1 MKKIICALLA
11 ATFLSAGVISG
22 CSSGEAQ
29 PPAQSSDSSSSQSS
43 AESSKEESSKEESSN
58 QGVDVAVTSLMKPK
72 AELLASLSADNLSN
86 IGGFIG
92 INQGFFYYTGSSRY
106 DENAKYG
113 VLNSDT
119 NKIENAEYSYMQEAS
134 YQDSNNHKLGYYS
147 CTKAKSTK
155 TISDMNSFGLVSTS
169 GKELVPLKYASI
181 QVLND
186 KYAKVV
192 TVESETSDKSNALL
206 YKNPDDKA
214 FSIGMSSNATLYKGK
229 WQIYDLEKKALVP
242 GVEGKTAED
251 ISAKGSII
259 KVGKDK
265 YYGSTGDQIEKIA
278 KLLDNGAYTVETGA
292 ITHVNDTDGKKLFQI
307 DNKSVYIS
315 QAYDDNTFLE
325 RVNSAYYFVDSSG
338 NKISGDFD
346 KVVSKEGSMYTMY
359 VDSGYEL
366 YDINAKKVYDGDIK
380 YCSYNKQFDIYKITD
395 HDGVI
400 TYLDKDAKVIAALPD
415 DSNLITDETNG
426 VAYVKGQ
433 SNPYSVYCFAD
444 KKPSIT
450 SKDSPKDCAPFSF
463 DNGSGVISALD
474 NSTLIDEN
482 YTSIISNGNGL
493 VIAKKTDG
501 SADFYKITIA

>member
-29 PPAQSSDSSSSQSS
+29 PTAQSSDSSSSQSS

-86 IGGFIG
+86 IGGFESTKG
-92 INQGFFYYTGSSRY
+92 GFFFYTGSSKY

-119 NKIENAEYSYMQEAS
+119 NKIENAEYTYMQEAT
-134 YQDSNNHKLGYYS
+134 YQDSSNHKNCYLA

-155 TISDMNSFGLVSTS
+155 SISDMNSFGLISTT
-169 GKELVPLKYASI
+169 GKELVPLKYANV

-192 TVESETSDKSNALL
+192 TVESETSDKSSALL
-206 YKNPDDKA
+206 YKNPDDKS

-315 QAYDDNTFLE
+315 DAYDDNTFLE
-325 RVNSAYYFVDSSG
+325 CVNSTYYIVDSSG

-346 KVVSKEGSMYTMY
+346 KAVTKEGSLYTKY

-395 HDGVI
+395 NNKKVF
-400 TYLDKDAKVIAALPD
+400 YLDKDAHVIATLPD
-415 DSNLITDETNG
+415 DSNLSKDEVNG
-426 VAYVKGQ
+426 IAYIKGQ
-433 SNPYSVYCFAD
+433 YNPYSVYCFAD
-444 KKPSIT
+444 KKPSII
-450 SKDSPKDCAPFSF
+450 SKDSPKVCAPFSF
-463 DNGSGVISALD
+463 GNGSGVISALD

-482 YTSIISNGNGL
+482 YTSIISNSYGL

-501 SADFYKITIA
+501 SADFYKITIS

>member
-11 ATFLSAGVISG
+11 ATFLSVGVISG

-29 PPAQSSDSSSSQSS
+29 PTAQSSDSSSSQSS

-292 ITHVNDTDGKKLFQI
+292 ITHVNDTDGK
-307 DNKSVYIS
+307 
-315 QAYDDNTFLE
+315 
-325 RVNSAYYFVDSSG
+325 SS
-338 NKISGDFD
+338 SR
-346 KVVSKEGSMYTMY
+346 
-359 VDSGYEL
+359 
-366 YDINAKKVYDGDIK
+366 
-380 YCSYNKQFDIYKITD
+380 
-395 HDGVI
+395 
-400 TYLDKDAKVIAALPD
+400 
-415 DSNLITDETNG
+415 
-426 VAYVKGQ
+426 
-433 SNPYSVYCFAD
+433 
-444 KKPSIT
+444 
-450 SKDSPKDCAPFSF
+450 
-463 DNGSGVISALD
+463 
-474 NSTLIDEN
+474 
-482 YTSIISNGNGL
+482 
-493 VIAKKTDG
+493 
-501 SADFYKITIA
+501 